1 MEFMTLYIYEIYYKI
16 IDECQF
22 LKKVETFARFV
33 NKAKKF

>member
-22 LKKVETFARFV
+22 LKKVVDFF
-33 NKAKKF
+33 